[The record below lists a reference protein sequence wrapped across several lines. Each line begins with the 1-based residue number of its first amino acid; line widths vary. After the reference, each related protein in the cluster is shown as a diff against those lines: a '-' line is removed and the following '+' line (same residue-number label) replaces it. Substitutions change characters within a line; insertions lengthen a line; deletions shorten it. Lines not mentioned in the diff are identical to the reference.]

1 MALLSTF
8 LPFIAG
14 ENEGDGPGVGVGVDP
29 VADVKHTLA
38 QLDREAATISR
49 TNEFEEKIESEVL
62 EQNFVGFFFVSSRLP
77 PTKN

>member
-14 ENEGDGPGVGVGVDP
+14 ENEGDGPGVGVDP

-38 QLDREAATISR
+38 QLVREAATISR
-49 TNEFEEKIESEVL
+49 TNEF
-62 EQNFVGFFFVSSRLP
+62 
-77 PTKN
+77 